1 MPETYHALVQP
12 WKPKMQWFPIMIF
25 DVFLVLGALAFLF
38 LAALAVSLQGRPAL
52 EGIGPAVETA
62 MTLGPTVFPILF
74 AALVGRMLRHLGRYY
89 VERGLKM
96 RILWRLMNIRTVF
109 DSVTSPFQLREISV
123 VAVLLIVLWSL
134 SPLGSQA
141 VLRLVHHF
149 NETSTEIVPLRY
161 VDLGPGGSLVVRN
174 YYLYLF
180 KTEVPLAVDY
190 TFGSALL
197 QNQEVKEGPRDNW
210 GNVKIPRIE
219 RLDESSADD
228 EGWLQMSDHNR
239 TAETY
244 SALMGIPIVGIP
256 RQGSANMSLESSY
269 VSLSCEPTAIL
280 RDGPLQYGL
289 IARCDDCEYDGMF
302 GTADQE
308 SGRSNIFLG
317 YSDLSETEK
326 RNASFTAPRRI
337 TFLSGSGQ
345 TVPLPGEV
353 GTDFNVT
360 TSTTCAATQSLVE
373 SKVSCEDGAC
383 MVTAMRWSK
392 TDLRNPNFTVF
403 DHWAVAVLE
412 QISKQFVRSRSFSQS
427 SNILEYF
434 LNDSS
439 KIPVYEVHKFN
450 PSANNTLVDLSRVP
464 SQLVAE
470 RAAMALNT
478 YIQLF
483 YAPMAFAGD
492 LPSGNLSLYGPD
504 HIPAKGVDIID
515 ATFAGNCK
523 VNTSSCFPGH
533 LENTLFFGA
542 SVNAVVTHKSN
553 LYKSNWPWISILF
566 VASTTLIVGG
576 IVGIVL
582 GVQAKA
588 PDMFDP
594 VVGLTYHNK
603 HLGATGLSGPL
614 DVTERAR
621 SLGDEV
627 VRLGDAQ
634 AEDTTGKIV
643 FGISAEVGELQRD
656 RLYV

>member
-1 MPETYHALVQP
+1 
-12 WKPKMQWFPIMIF
+12 
-25 DVFLVLGALAFLF
+25 
-38 LAALAVSLQGRPAL
+38 
-52 EGIGPAVETA
+52 
-62 MTLGPTVFPILF
+62 
-74 AALVGRMLRHLGRYY
+74 MLRHVGRYY
-89 VERGLKM
+89 VEKGLKM
-96 RILWRLMNIRTVF
+96 GTLWRLMNIRTMF
-109 DSVTSPFQLREISV
+109 DAVASPFQLREISA
-123 VAVLLIVLWSL
+123 VAVLLMVLWSL
-134 SPLGSQA
+134 SPLGGQA

-149 NETSTEIVPLRY
+149 NETSTEIIPLRY
-161 VDLGPGGSLVVRN
+161 ADMGPGGSLLVRN

-180 KTEVPLAVDY
+180 ETEVPLAVDY

-197 QNQEVKEGPRDNW
+197 QNREVKEGPRDNW

-228 EGWLQMSDHNR
+228 EGWLDVPDHNR

-256 RQGSANMSLESSY
+256 RQGTTNMSLESSY
-269 VSLSCEPTAIL
+269 VSLTCEPTTIL

-289 IARCDDCEYDGMF
+289 VARCDDCEYGGWF
-302 GTADQE
+302 GTEDEQ

-317 YSDLSETEK
+317 HRDLNETENQ
-326 RNASFTAPRRI
+326 NASFIAPRHI

-345 TVPLPGEV
+345 RNALPEEVDTV
-353 GTDFNVT
+353 FNVT

-373 SKVSCEDGAC
+373 SKVSCEGGAC

-412 QISKQFVRSRSFSQS
+412 QISKQFSRSRSFSQS

-434 LNDSS
+434 LNDTS
-439 KIPVYEVHKFN
+439 KIPVYEMHNSN
-450 PSANNTLVDLSRVP
+450 PSANETLVDLSRVP

-483 YAPMAFAGD
+483 HAPVAFAGD
-492 LPSGNLSLYGPD
+492 LPSEKLSLRYGPE
-504 HIPAKGVDIID
+504 HTPAKGVDLI
-515 ATFAGNCK
+515 AFSFGGSCNER
-523 VNTSSCFPGH
+523 TSTCYPAD
-533 LENTLFFGA
+533 LLNALFFGA

-553 LYKSNWPWISILF
+553 LYKPNWLWISILF
-566 VASTTLIVGG
+566 VASTALIVA
-576 IVGIVL
+576 GIVL
-582 GVQAKA
+582 GVQVKA

-603 HLGATGLSGPL
+603 HLDAAELKLSNPL
-614 DVTERAR
+614 DVTERAGLL
-621 SLGDEV
+621 SDV
-627 VRLGDAQ
+627 AVRLGDAQ

-643 FGISAEVGELQRD
+643 FGMSEELGELKRH
-656 RLYV
+656 RMCE